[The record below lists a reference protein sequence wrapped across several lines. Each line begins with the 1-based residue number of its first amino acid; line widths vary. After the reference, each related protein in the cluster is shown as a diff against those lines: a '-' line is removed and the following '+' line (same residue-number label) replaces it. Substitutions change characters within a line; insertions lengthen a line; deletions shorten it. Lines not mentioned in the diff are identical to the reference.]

1 MRARVV
7 IVVVGLLTVLLPA
20 AAWSQPHW
28 DVTAYAGVS
37 PWVRTGFLDLDDA
50 SDSATP
56 VLGVAVER
64 ALAGPLAVEG
74 DLQWLPGFLER
85 SGSDSLLTHSSLVV
99 ASANLVGR
107 VRAGSRLVP
116 RAAIGIAAVH
126 FSAQDRLSAFDHDST
141 LLGVTASGGVVV
153 RITGNVGARF
163 DARFLRTQRDTTL
176 GVFDDAYVD
185 LAQITFGINIG
196 W

>member
-1 MRARVV
+1 MKAGVV
-7 IVVVGLLTVLLPA
+7 VVVVGLLAVLVPA
-20 AAWSQPHW
+20 AAWGQPHW
-28 DVTAYAGVS
+28 DVSAYAGVA
-37 PWVRTGFLDLDDA
+37 PWVSTGFLDLDDA

-56 VLGVAVER
+56 VVGVAVER
-64 ALAGPLAVEG
+64 ALTGPLAVEG

-85 SGSDSLLTHSSLVV
+85 SGSDSLLTHSRLVV
-99 ASANLVGR
+99 ASASLVGR
-107 VRAGSRLVP
+107 IRAGSRLVP

-126 FSAQDRLSAFDHDST
+126 LSAHDRLSAFDLDST

-163 DARFLRTQRDTTL
+163 DARYLRTQRDTTL
-176 GVFDDAYVD
+176 GVFDDGYVD
-185 LAQITFGINIG
+185 LAQVTFGVNIG